1 MKYITDI
8 DESERRL
15 EVQKKENKKKENKE
29 NIIIIRIPKREKNIN
44 NKNGGIY
51 NAHRLISI
59 TKNLIKDKLYKY
71 RNIFKFICIFICF
84 MTILALY
91 IHLPHKNK
99 NVNINDISNPIFKP
113 STPPLPLDS
122 PSTSTLSSP
131 STSLSTPPQPLLNIY
146 ISTHKDFVNI
156 LTSPVYKILCD
167 EKSQLKQEY
176 NLPIIETN
184 QNNILFPKN
193 RGYSEGSKMYYIWNL
208 YKEGKLNSKYVGFN
222 HYRRI
227 FTFKDDIPDLDE
239 IFKNYDVILKRRF
252 NFRETVREQ
261 YNYCHIAHFLNE
273 CVDIISENYSE
284 YYQYAISALGKKW
297 GNYCNIFIMKKEDFI
312 KWGEFVFG
320 VLLEF
325 DRRYNLTTDE
335 DIRKLIIKEAKTKRL
350 NINYQSRLE
359 SFLLE
364 RIGIIFY
371 ESHFKKVYEI
381 DTKI

>member
-167 EKSQLKQEY
+167 EKSQLKQ
-176 NLPIIETN
+176 
-184 QNNILFPKN
+184 
-193 RGYSEGSKMYYIWNL
+193 
-208 YKEGKLNSKYVGFN
+208 
-222 HYRRI
+222 
-227 FTFKDDIPDLDE
+227 
-239 IFKNYDVILKRRF
+239 
-252 NFRETVREQ
+252 
-261 YNYCHIAHFLNE
+261 
-273 CVDIISENYSE
+273 
-284 YYQYAISALGKKW
+284 
-297 GNYCNIFIMKKEDFI
+297 
-312 KWGEFVFG
+312 
-320 VLLEF
+320 
-325 DRRYNLTTDE
+325 
-335 DIRKLIIKEAKTKRL
+335 
-350 NINYQSRLE
+350 
-359 SFLLE
+359 
-364 RIGIIFY
+364 
-371 ESHFKKVYEI
+371 
-381 DTKI
+381 